1 VEQAGIHPRLG
12 RYVVYVAP
20 TATFDI
26 SIRSSSATLILTFIR
41 GAAAYY
47 GMIEDTD
54 TWVGEL
60 MKTLKARGQ
69 WENTMVV
76 FTSDHGEMLGA
87 HGFGGKQVLLEEAIR
102 IPLIM
107 KLPAGAAN
115 RVRRVD
121 VPVSHLDIFST
132 VLDYLGAPEN
142 LSYNERWDEE
152 IVVCEY
158 DERNPNSTTKL
169 TGVFGSAPGFSI
181 RKGQF
186 KLILPR
192 KATSTVIDMMY
203 DLRTDPYV
211 AIL

>member
-1 VEQAGIHPRLG
+1 
-12 RYVVYVAP
+12 
-20 TATFDI
+20 
-26 SIRSSSATLILTFIR
+26 
-41 GAAAYY
+41 
-47 GMIEDTD
+47 MIEDTD

-69 WENTMVV
+69 WDNTMIV

-107 KLPAGAAN
+107 KLPVGAAN

-132 VLDYLGAPEN
+132 VLDYLGAPASADRSDGRSLRRFIEN